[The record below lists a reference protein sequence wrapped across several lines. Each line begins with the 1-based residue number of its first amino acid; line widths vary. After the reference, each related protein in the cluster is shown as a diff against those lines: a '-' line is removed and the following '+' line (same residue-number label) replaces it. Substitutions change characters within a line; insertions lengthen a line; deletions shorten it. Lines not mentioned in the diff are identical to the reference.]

1 MTRVLAVIVTAVAVA
16 GCAVGPNYTPPELAT
31 PAAYRG
37 ATETA
42 AEPESFADLPWW
54 QVFDDPVLQDLVR
67 EALQQNYDLAAA
79 AARVEQARAQVGV
92 TRAPLAPQLGYQG
105 GASRNSL
112 NLSSLNGSDTARTF
126 NSFLGA
132 FNLAWEID
140 IWGRVRRATEAS
152 VAELFAA
159 EEVRRGVVLTLVAD
173 VAEAYLTLL
182 ELDTEL
188 EIARRTTQ
196 SFTDTLQLFARQF
209 EGGYTSKLAMTRA
222 QAALASAAA
231 AIPNVER
238 LIAIQENR
246 LSVLLGRP
254 PGSIVR
260 GVTLAAARMPP
271 QTPPGLPAELLRRR
285 PDIRRAEQGIVAAN
299 AGVGV
304 AVANFFPRLGLTAL
318 YGGASSE
325 LEAVFKGA
333 GNVWT
338 FGGTLAGPLF
348 QGGALYYGYKGAE
361 QQWEQ
366 ALETYRQAVVQA
378 LAEVANA
385 LVDQD
390 KLVGVRVQQELAV
403 QALRESVRLATLR
416 YVGGLATYYEVLEA
430 QQQLFPAENALAQT
444 ERDQLVAVVQ
454 LYRALGGGWA
464 VEPSGTPGRGNDED
478 FPRYPPGTGD
488 HPELQTTAVVGR

>member
-1 MTRVLAVIVTAVAVA
+1 MMRVLAVLLAAGVLA
-16 GCAVGPNYTPPELAT
+16 GCAVGPNYTPPEVTT
-31 PAAYRG
+31 PATYRSG
-37 ATETA
+37 PETPQPA
-42 AEPESFADLPWW
+42 SFADLPWW
-54 QVFDDPVLQDLVR
+54 QIFDDPILQDLVR
-67 EALQQNYDLAAA
+67 EALQQNYDLTAA

-105 GASRNSL
+105 GASRNSI
-112 NLSSLNGSDTARTF
+112 NLSALNGSDQTPTF

-140 IWGRVRRATEAS
+140 VWGRVRRANEAS
-152 VAELFAA
+152 VADLFAA
-159 EEVRRGVVLTLVAD
+159 EDVRRGVVLTLVAD
-173 VAEAYLTLL
+173 VAGAYLTLL

-188 EIARRTTQ
+188 EIAKRTTRN
-196 SFTDTLQLFARQF
+196 FEDTLQLFTRQY

-238 LIAIQENR
+238 LIAIQENQ

-254 PGSIVR
+254 PGPIPR
-260 GVTLAAARMPP
+260 GATLVETRMPP
-271 QTPPGLPAELLRRR
+271 QTPPGLPADLLRRR
-285 PDIRRAEQGIVAAN
+285 PDIRSAEQGIVAAN
-299 AGVGV
+299 ADIGV
-304 AVANFFPRLGLTAL
+304 AVANFFPKLGLTAI
-318 YGGASSE
+318 YGGASSD
-325 LEAVFKGA
+325 LQAVFNGT
-333 GNVWT
+333 GNVWS

-366 ALETYRQAVVQA
+366 AVQKYQQSVLQA

-385 LVDQD
+385 LIDQE
-390 KLVGVRVQQELAV
+390 KLVGVRAQQELAV

-444 ERDQLVAVVQ
+444 QRDQLVAVVQ

-464 VEPSGTPGRGNDED
+464 VEPVGTPGRGDDEN
-478 FPRYPPGTGD
+478 FPHYPPGTGE
-488 HPELQTTAVVGR
+488 HPELQTTASVGP